1 LRAAVLSRGAKLLE
15 GLLKGIGC
23 GRRPERV
30 VCACGA
36 LMESHGRKTKE
47 LLTILGPAS
56 YARSMFRCPACN
68 ATRYPGDEALD
79 VVGTTRSPGLR
90 RLMARAGSQST
101 FKEGRDDLRIY
112 AGIEVSPKD
121 VERVAETIGQ
131 QMEAWSE
138 KERGEL
144 TAPPEVKA
152 PPTLYVAYDGTGV
165 PMTKAELAGRK
176 GKDGPAHTRE
186 AKLGCVFTQTT
197 TDAKGF
203 PVRDPDATT
212 FVGAI
217 ETAETFG
224 GRIYGEAVR
233 RGLLHAQRVVVLG
246 DGAEWIR
253 TIADLHF
260 PQATVIIDLYHAR
273 EHVAELCKNLF
284 GIDEQQVRQQR
295 IRWWTY
301 LDQGKV
307 EKILVQAQ
315 QKLPQNA
322 EARKKAEGELHYL
335 EKNKHRMRYAEFRAR
350 GLFVGS
356 GVVEAGCKTVI
367 GQRLK
372 QSGMEWSLRGANAI
386 IALRCIMKSNRFEDY
401 WESRVS

>member
-1 LRAAVLSRGAKLLE
+1 MPGIRAGDDEAHRTGTRGACGGAGKKTTQVAFEQEREVTRVLEQIRAAGTPDLEAWEAALRAAVLSRGA
-15 GLLKGIGC
+15 
-23 GRRPERV
+23 
-30 VCACGA
+30 
-36 LMESHGRKTKE
+36 
-47 LLTILGPAS
+47 
-56 YARSMFRCPACN
+56 
-68 ATRYPGDEALD
+68 
-79 VVGTTRSPGLR
+79 
-90 RLMARAGSQST
+90 
-101 FKEGRDDLRIY
+101 RDDLKVY

-121 VERVAETIGQ
+121 AERVAEHLGRE
-131 QMEAWSE
+131 MEAWQALQRE
-138 KERGEL
+138 APD
-144 TAPPEVKA
+144 TALPL
-152 PPTLYVAYDGTGV
+152 LYIAYDGTGV
-165 PMTKAELAGRK
+165 PMTKKELTGRK

-186 AKLGCVFTQTT
+186 AKLGCVFTQTA

-203 PVRDPDATT
+203 PVRDPGSTT

-217 ETAETFG
+217 ETAEPFG
-224 GRIYGEAVR
+224 ERIYREAVR

-246 DGAEWIR
+246 DGAEWIK

-284 GIDEQQVRQQR
+284 GTDEQQVRQQR

-315 QKLPQNA
+315 QKLPHNA

-335 EKNKHRMRYAEFRAR
+335 EKNKHRMRYAEFRAQ

-372 QSGMEWSLRGANAI
+372 QSGMEWSVRGANGT

-401 WESRVS
+401 WESRASRFAPLS